1 MMNNIHPRY
10 RNAVFGAVALVA
22 IVVVGVWLYSNRSDS
37 VSVIPAITS
46 STTSEISASPATIA
60 TSTTTKPKPK
70 PKPPVSI
77 IPDPTPLPVGTDR
90 FVVSLSET
98 NDDVADDLLSGNYIT
113 ATSTFINLLTSTKT
127 VQPGGYKISNTMT
140 PAQLVKV
147 LYGKPYMVWVVIP
160 EGLRKEEIADLL
172 AKALGWSKK
181 VETHWITVD
190 TTQNPDYKEGVYFPN
205 TYLIP
210 VDEAPADVATR
221 ITDKFNEE
229 FAPALSGFQQQN
241 IKWTKGLTLAS
252 IVQREAAND
261 ADMPLIAGIL
271 WNRLNQGMAL
281 DVDATLQY
289 VRGNTGAGWWAPIT
303 VADKQID
310 SPYNTY
316 KYKGLPPGPIS
327 NPGLAAINAVLN
339 PTQTDCL
346 YYLHDSNHVDH
357 CAATYAEHEANI
369 QKYLVNNGN

>member
-70 PKPPVSI
+70 PPVSI

-113 ATSTFINLLTSTKT
+113 STSTFINLLTSTKT

-369 QKYLVNNGN
+369 QKYLVNNVN

>member
-1 MMNNIHPRY
+1 MNNIHPRY

-60 TSTTTKPKPK
+60 TSTTTKPKP
-70 PKPPVSI
+70 PVSI

-113 ATSTFINLLTSTKT
+113 STSTFINLLTSTKT

-229 FAPALSGFQQQN
+229 FAPALNEFQQQN

-369 QKYLVNNGN
+369 QKYLVDGGN